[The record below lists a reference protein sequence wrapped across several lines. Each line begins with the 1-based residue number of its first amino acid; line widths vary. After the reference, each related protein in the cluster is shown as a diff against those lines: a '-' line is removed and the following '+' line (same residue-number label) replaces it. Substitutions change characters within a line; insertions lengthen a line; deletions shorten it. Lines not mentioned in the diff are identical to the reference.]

1 MLHQR
6 YKDICFFVLGKA
18 TLPNYWLRKALYSLR
33 SSRPLHL
40 HVGCGPK
47 YLARF
52 VNIEINPLQRS
63 DLWLD
68 VRTGLPFRTG
78 SVDSIYT
85 THMIEHFYPDE
96 LESFLAESFR
106 VLKPGGGIRIV
117 VPSLGNAIRA
127 FHHGD
132 REWFISYPQELES
145 LGGKL
150 SNYLFCAGQ
159 HRAAFDFGY
168 LEEVLHKAGFQEVIE
183 SSDGDSIIYT
193 DAPIYEP
200 ESPGR
205 SLFAEA
211 RKIQ

>member
-6 YKDICFFVLGKA
+6 YKDICFLILAKA
-18 TLPNYWLRKALYSLR
+18 TLPNYWLRRAMYSLR
-33 SSRPLHL
+33 SPKPLHL

-47 YLARF
+47 YLAGF
-52 VNIEINPLQRS
+52 VNIEINPLQKS

-68 VRTGLPFRTG
+68 VRRGLPFRTG

-85 THMIEHFYPDE
+85 THMLEHFYPDE
-96 LESFLAESFR
+96 LDDFLAESFR
-106 VLKPGGGIRIV
+106 VLKPGCGIRIV

-127 FHHGD
+127 FQQENRD
-132 REWFISYPQELES
+132 WFISYPQEFES

-159 HRAAFDFGY
+159 HRAAFDFSY
-168 LEEVLHKAGFQEVIE
+168 LDEILRKTGFHEVIE
-183 SSDGDSIIYT
+183 SSDGNSIIHP

-205 SLFAEA
+205 SLFVEA
-211 RKIQ
+211 RKK